1 LDFGHLIIVYGSR
14 ALPGNILVYRSRD
27 LPGKEYQE
35 ALFPVF
41 GVEAKPLD
49 MPSPAEP
56 GSKNEKNTKYILPME
71 SKWLNG

>member
-1 LDFGHLIIVYGSR
+1 LDFGHLIIVDRSR
-14 ALPGNILVYRSRD
+14 DLPGNILVYRSRD
-27 LPGKEYQE
+27 LPVNEDHE
-35 ALFPVF
+35 ALPPVF
-41 GVEAKPLD
+41 GVEAEPLD